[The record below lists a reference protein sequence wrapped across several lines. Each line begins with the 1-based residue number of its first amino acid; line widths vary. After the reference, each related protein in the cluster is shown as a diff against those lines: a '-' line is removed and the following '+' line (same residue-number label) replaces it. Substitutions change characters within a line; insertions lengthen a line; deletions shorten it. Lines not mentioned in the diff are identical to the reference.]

1 MKKIL
6 TLVLTC
12 VLAFSLAG
20 CGGSKD
26 SSTAGSGDLSGK
38 ISLDGSTSMEKF
50 VTALGE
56 SFKEKNPNVTV
67 EAQFTGSSAGISSV
81 LNGKADIGDSS
92 RALTDEE
99 KSQGLEENIVA
110 IDGIAVAVNKNNT
123 VKNVTKEQLTKIYT
137 GEITN
142 WKELGGKDE
151 KIVVIGREAASG
163 TRGAFEELLE
173 VKDKCQYAQELDN
186 TGAVVAKCASIEGAI
201 GYVSLDAVDKSINTL
216 QLDGVD
222 CTVKNIKAGKYALQ
236 RPFVMATKGKIEKQ
250 SKLVQAL
257 FDYIDSDEG
266 QAIIKKVGLISA
278 NSIVGTN
285 KSRQASEKAAALIVS
300 VCAAFSIVAVVAITA
315 YMIYSGTPA
324 LAKVGIGN
332 ILLKTE
338 WVPSQ
343 GKFGIL
349 YIILTSIVGTLLAV
363 LIAIPVGLFTAA
375 ALSEMV
381 TGTPKKIMKAAI
393 ELLAGIPSVVYGL
406 LGILI
411 INPQMYKLEKFFYHT
426 SHSHQFTGG
435 ANLIAAIIV
444 LVIMILPTLINVSET
459 ALETVPNHLRLSSY
473 ALGATK
479 IQTIFKVVI
488 PAAKNGIMSAIV
500 LGVGRAIGEA
510 MAILLVAGNAVNLP
524 APFNSVRFL
533 TTAIVSEMSYSSGVH
548 RQVLFTI
555 GLVLFIFIMI
565 INIVLMKILKKGEEN
580 G

>member
-1 MKKIL
+1 
-6 TLVLTC
+6 VL
-12 VLAFSLAG
+12 
-20 CGGSKD
+20 
-26 SSTAGSGDLSGK
+26 
-38 ISLDGSTSMEKF
+38 
-50 VTALGE
+50 
-56 SFKEKNPNVTV
+56 
-67 EAQFTGSSAGISSV
+67 
-81 LNGKADIGDSS
+81 
-92 RALTDEE
+92 
-99 KSQGLEENIVA
+99 
-110 IDGIAVAVNKNNT
+110 
-123 VKNVTKEQLTKIYT
+123 
-137 GEITN
+137 
-142 WKELGGKDE
+142 
-151 KIVVIGREAASG
+151 
-163 TRGAFEELLE
+163 
-173 VKDKCQYAQELDN
+173 
-186 TGAVVAKCASIEGAI
+186 
-201 GYVSLDAVDKSINTL
+201 
-216 QLDGVD
+216 
-222 CTVKNIKAGKYALQ
+222 
-236 RPFVMATKGKIEKQ
+236 
-250 SKLVQAL
+250 
-257 FDYIDSDEG
+257 
-266 QAIIKKVGLISA
+266 

-332 ILLKTE
+332 ILFKTE

-488 PAAKNGIMSAIV
+488 PAANV

>member
-1 MKKIL
+1 ML
-6 TLVLTC
+6 
-12 VLAFSLAG
+12 
-20 CGGSKD
+20 
-26 SSTAGSGDLSGK
+26 
-38 ISLDGSTSMEKF
+38 
-50 VTALGE
+50 
-56 SFKEKNPNVTV
+56 
-67 EAQFTGSSAGISSV
+67 
-81 LNGKADIGDSS
+81 
-92 RALTDEE
+92 
-99 KSQGLEENIVA
+99 
-110 IDGIAVAVNKNNT
+110 
-123 VKNVTKEQLTKIYT
+123 
-137 GEITN
+137 
-142 WKELGGKDE
+142 
-151 KIVVIGREAASG
+151 
-163 TRGAFEELLE
+163 
-173 VKDKCQYAQELDN
+173 
-186 TGAVVAKCASIEGAI
+186 
-201 GYVSLDAVDKSINTL
+201 
-216 QLDGVD
+216 
-222 CTVKNIKAGKYALQ
+222 
-236 RPFVMATKGKIEKQ
+236 
-250 SKLVQAL
+250 
-257 FDYIDSDEG
+257 
-266 QAIIKKVGLISA
+266 

-300 VCAAFSIVAVVAITA
+300 ICAAFSIVAVVAITA

-332 ILLKTE
+332 ILFKTE

-473 ALGATK
+473 ALGSTK

-555 GLVLFIFIMI
+555 GLVLFIFIMV

>member
-1 MKKIL
+1 ML
-6 TLVLTC
+6 
-12 VLAFSLAG
+12 
-20 CGGSKD
+20 
-26 SSTAGSGDLSGK
+26 
-38 ISLDGSTSMEKF
+38 
-50 VTALGE
+50 
-56 SFKEKNPNVTV
+56 
-67 EAQFTGSSAGISSV
+67 
-81 LNGKADIGDSS
+81 
-92 RALTDEE
+92 
-99 KSQGLEENIVA
+99 
-110 IDGIAVAVNKNNT
+110 
-123 VKNVTKEQLTKIYT
+123 
-137 GEITN
+137 
-142 WKELGGKDE
+142 
-151 KIVVIGREAASG
+151 
-163 TRGAFEELLE
+163 
-173 VKDKCQYAQELDN
+173 
-186 TGAVVAKCASIEGAI
+186 
-201 GYVSLDAVDKSINTL
+201 
-216 QLDGVD
+216 
-222 CTVKNIKAGKYALQ
+222 
-236 RPFVMATKGKIEKQ
+236 
-250 SKLVQAL
+250 
-257 FDYIDSDEG
+257 
-266 QAIIKKVGLISA
+266 

-332 ILLKTE
+332 ILFKTE

-473 ALGATK
+473 ALAATK

-565 INIVLMKILKKGEEN
+565 INIILMKILKKGEEN

>member
-1 MKKIL
+1 
-6 TLVLTC
+6 
-12 VLAFSLAG
+12 
-20 CGGSKD
+20 
-26 SSTAGSGDLSGK
+26 
-38 ISLDGSTSMEKF
+38 
-50 VTALGE
+50 
-56 SFKEKNPNVTV
+56 
-67 EAQFTGSSAGISSV
+67 
-81 LNGKADIGDSS
+81 
-92 RALTDEE
+92 
-99 KSQGLEENIVA
+99 
-110 IDGIAVAVNKNNT
+110 
-123 VKNVTKEQLTKIYT
+123 
-137 GEITN
+137 
-142 WKELGGKDE
+142 
-151 KIVVIGREAASG
+151 
-163 TRGAFEELLE
+163 
-173 VKDKCQYAQELDN
+173 
-186 TGAVVAKCASIEGAI
+186 
-201 GYVSLDAVDKSINTL
+201 
-216 QLDGVD
+216 
-222 CTVKNIKAGKYALQ
+222 
-236 RPFVMATKGKIEKQ
+236 
-250 SKLVQAL
+250 
-257 FDYIDSDEG
+257 
-266 QAIIKKVGLISA
+266 
-278 NSIVGTN
+278 
-285 KSRQASEKAAALIVS
+285 
-300 VCAAFSIVAVVAITA
+300 
-315 YMIYSGTPA
+315 MIYSGTPA

-332 ILLKTE
+332 ILFKTE

-459 ALETVPNHLRLSSY
+459 ALETVPNHLRYSSY

>member
-1 MKKIL
+1 ML
-6 TLVLTC
+6 
-12 VLAFSLAG
+12 
-20 CGGSKD
+20 
-26 SSTAGSGDLSGK
+26 
-38 ISLDGSTSMEKF
+38 
-50 VTALGE
+50 
-56 SFKEKNPNVTV
+56 
-67 EAQFTGSSAGISSV
+67 
-81 LNGKADIGDSS
+81 
-92 RALTDEE
+92 
-99 KSQGLEENIVA
+99 
-110 IDGIAVAVNKNNT
+110 
-123 VKNVTKEQLTKIYT
+123 
-137 GEITN
+137 
-142 WKELGGKDE
+142 
-151 KIVVIGREAASG
+151 
-163 TRGAFEELLE
+163 
-173 VKDKCQYAQELDN
+173 
-186 TGAVVAKCASIEGAI
+186 
-201 GYVSLDAVDKSINTL
+201 
-216 QLDGVD
+216 
-222 CTVKNIKAGKYALQ
+222 
-236 RPFVMATKGKIEKQ
+236 
-250 SKLVQAL
+250 
-257 FDYIDSDEG
+257 
-266 QAIIKKVGLISA
+266 

-332 ILLKTE
+332 ILFKTE

-349 YIILTSIVGTLLAV
+349 YIILTSIVGTLLAI

-473 ALGATK
+473 ALGSTK

>member
-1 MKKIL
+1 ML
-6 TLVLTC
+6 
-12 VLAFSLAG
+12 
-20 CGGSKD
+20 
-26 SSTAGSGDLSGK
+26 
-38 ISLDGSTSMEKF
+38 
-50 VTALGE
+50 
-56 SFKEKNPNVTV
+56 
-67 EAQFTGSSAGISSV
+67 
-81 LNGKADIGDSS
+81 
-92 RALTDEE
+92 
-99 KSQGLEENIVA
+99 
-110 IDGIAVAVNKNNT
+110 
-123 VKNVTKEQLTKIYT
+123 
-137 GEITN
+137 
-142 WKELGGKDE
+142 
-151 KIVVIGREAASG
+151 
-163 TRGAFEELLE
+163 
-173 VKDKCQYAQELDN
+173 
-186 TGAVVAKCASIEGAI
+186 
-201 GYVSLDAVDKSINTL
+201 
-216 QLDGVD
+216 
-222 CTVKNIKAGKYALQ
+222 
-236 RPFVMATKGKIEKQ
+236 
-250 SKLVQAL
+250 
-257 FDYIDSDEG
+257 
-266 QAIIKKVGLISA
+266 

-332 ILLKTE
+332 ILFKTE

-349 YIILTSIVGTLLAV
+349 YIILTSIVGTLLAI

-459 ALETVPNHLRLSSY
+459 ALEAVPNHLRLSSY
-473 ALGATK
+473 ALGSTK

-555 GLVLFIFIMI
+555 GLVLFIFIMV

>member
-1 MKKIL
+1 ML
-6 TLVLTC
+6 
-12 VLAFSLAG
+12 
-20 CGGSKD
+20 
-26 SSTAGSGDLSGK
+26 
-38 ISLDGSTSMEKF
+38 
-50 VTALGE
+50 
-56 SFKEKNPNVTV
+56 
-67 EAQFTGSSAGISSV
+67 
-81 LNGKADIGDSS
+81 
-92 RALTDEE
+92 
-99 KSQGLEENIVA
+99 
-110 IDGIAVAVNKNNT
+110 
-123 VKNVTKEQLTKIYT
+123 
-137 GEITN
+137 
-142 WKELGGKDE
+142 
-151 KIVVIGREAASG
+151 
-163 TRGAFEELLE
+163 
-173 VKDKCQYAQELDN
+173 
-186 TGAVVAKCASIEGAI
+186 
-201 GYVSLDAVDKSINTL
+201 
-216 QLDGVD
+216 
-222 CTVKNIKAGKYALQ
+222 
-236 RPFVMATKGKIEKQ
+236 
-250 SKLVQAL
+250 
-257 FDYIDSDEG
+257 
-266 QAIIKKVGLISA
+266 

-332 ILLKTE
+332 ILFKTE

-459 ALETVPNHLRLSSY
+459 ALETVPNDLRLSSY

-555 GLVLFIFIMI
+555 GLVLFIFIMV

>member
-1 MKKIL
+1 ML
-6 TLVLTC
+6 
-12 VLAFSLAG
+12 
-20 CGGSKD
+20 
-26 SSTAGSGDLSGK
+26 
-38 ISLDGSTSMEKF
+38 
-50 VTALGE
+50 
-56 SFKEKNPNVTV
+56 
-67 EAQFTGSSAGISSV
+67 
-81 LNGKADIGDSS
+81 
-92 RALTDEE
+92 
-99 KSQGLEENIVA
+99 
-110 IDGIAVAVNKNNT
+110 
-123 VKNVTKEQLTKIYT
+123 
-137 GEITN
+137 
-142 WKELGGKDE
+142 
-151 KIVVIGREAASG
+151 
-163 TRGAFEELLE
+163 
-173 VKDKCQYAQELDN
+173 
-186 TGAVVAKCASIEGAI
+186 
-201 GYVSLDAVDKSINTL
+201 
-216 QLDGVD
+216 
-222 CTVKNIKAGKYALQ
+222 
-236 RPFVMATKGKIEKQ
+236 
-250 SKLVQAL
+250 
-257 FDYIDSDEG
+257 
-266 QAIIKKVGLISA
+266 

-332 ILLKTE
+332 ILFKTE

-473 ALGATK
+473 ALGSTK

-500 LGVGRAIGEA
+500 LGVGRSIGEA

-555 GLVLFIFIMI
+555 GLVLFIFIMV

>member
-1 MKKIL
+1 ML
-6 TLVLTC
+6 
-12 VLAFSLAG
+12 
-20 CGGSKD
+20 
-26 SSTAGSGDLSGK
+26 
-38 ISLDGSTSMEKF
+38 
-50 VTALGE
+50 
-56 SFKEKNPNVTV
+56 
-67 EAQFTGSSAGISSV
+67 
-81 LNGKADIGDSS
+81 
-92 RALTDEE
+92 
-99 KSQGLEENIVA
+99 
-110 IDGIAVAVNKNNT
+110 
-123 VKNVTKEQLTKIYT
+123 
-137 GEITN
+137 
-142 WKELGGKDE
+142 
-151 KIVVIGREAASG
+151 
-163 TRGAFEELLE
+163 
-173 VKDKCQYAQELDN
+173 
-186 TGAVVAKCASIEGAI
+186 
-201 GYVSLDAVDKSINTL
+201 
-216 QLDGVD
+216 
-222 CTVKNIKAGKYALQ
+222 
-236 RPFVMATKGKIEKQ
+236 
-250 SKLVQAL
+250 
-257 FDYIDSDEG
+257 
-266 QAIIKKVGLISA
+266 

-332 ILLKTE
+332 ILFKTE

-473 ALGATK
+473 ALGSTK

-510 MAILLVAGNAVNLP
+510 MATLLVAGNAVNLP

>member
-1 MKKIL
+1 ML
-6 TLVLTC
+6 
-12 VLAFSLAG
+12 
-20 CGGSKD
+20 
-26 SSTAGSGDLSGK
+26 
-38 ISLDGSTSMEKF
+38 
-50 VTALGE
+50 
-56 SFKEKNPNVTV
+56 
-67 EAQFTGSSAGISSV
+67 
-81 LNGKADIGDSS
+81 
-92 RALTDEE
+92 
-99 KSQGLEENIVA
+99 
-110 IDGIAVAVNKNNT
+110 
-123 VKNVTKEQLTKIYT
+123 
-137 GEITN
+137 
-142 WKELGGKDE
+142 
-151 KIVVIGREAASG
+151 
-163 TRGAFEELLE
+163 
-173 VKDKCQYAQELDN
+173 
-186 TGAVVAKCASIEGAI
+186 
-201 GYVSLDAVDKSINTL
+201 
-216 QLDGVD
+216 
-222 CTVKNIKAGKYALQ
+222 
-236 RPFVMATKGKIEKQ
+236 
-250 SKLVQAL
+250 
-257 FDYIDSDEG
+257 
-266 QAIIKKVGLISA
+266 

-332 ILLKTE
+332 ILFKTE

-473 ALGATK
+473 
-479 IQTIFKVVI
+479 
-488 PAAKNGIMSAIV
+488 
-500 LGVGRAIGEA
+500 
-510 MAILLVAGNAVNLP
+510 
-524 APFNSVRFL
+524 
-533 TTAIVSEMSYSSGVH
+533 
-548 RQVLFTI
+548 
-555 GLVLFIFIMI
+555 
-565 INIVLMKILKKGEEN
+565 
-580 G
+580 

>member
-1 MKKIL
+1 ML
-6 TLVLTC
+6 
-12 VLAFSLAG
+12 
-20 CGGSKD
+20 
-26 SSTAGSGDLSGK
+26 
-38 ISLDGSTSMEKF
+38 
-50 VTALGE
+50 
-56 SFKEKNPNVTV
+56 
-67 EAQFTGSSAGISSV
+67 
-81 LNGKADIGDSS
+81 
-92 RALTDEE
+92 
-99 KSQGLEENIVA
+99 
-110 IDGIAVAVNKNNT
+110 
-123 VKNVTKEQLTKIYT
+123 
-137 GEITN
+137 
-142 WKELGGKDE
+142 
-151 KIVVIGREAASG
+151 
-163 TRGAFEELLE
+163 
-173 VKDKCQYAQELDN
+173 
-186 TGAVVAKCASIEGAI
+186 
-201 GYVSLDAVDKSINTL
+201 
-216 QLDGVD
+216 
-222 CTVKNIKAGKYALQ
+222 
-236 RPFVMATKGKIEKQ
+236 
-250 SKLVQAL
+250 
-257 FDYIDSDEG
+257 
-266 QAIIKKVGLISA
+266 

-332 ILLKTE
+332 ILFKTE

-349 YIILTSIVGTLLAV
+349 YIILTSIIGTLLAV

-381 TGTPKKIMKAAI
+381 TGTSKKIMKAAI

-459 ALETVPNHLRLSSY
+459 ALETVPNYLRLSSY

>member
-1 MKKIL
+1 ML
-6 TLVLTC
+6 
-12 VLAFSLAG
+12 
-20 CGGSKD
+20 
-26 SSTAGSGDLSGK
+26 
-38 ISLDGSTSMEKF
+38 
-50 VTALGE
+50 
-56 SFKEKNPNVTV
+56 
-67 EAQFTGSSAGISSV
+67 
-81 LNGKADIGDSS
+81 
-92 RALTDEE
+92 
-99 KSQGLEENIVA
+99 
-110 IDGIAVAVNKNNT
+110 
-123 VKNVTKEQLTKIYT
+123 
-137 GEITN
+137 
-142 WKELGGKDE
+142 
-151 KIVVIGREAASG
+151 
-163 TRGAFEELLE
+163 
-173 VKDKCQYAQELDN
+173 
-186 TGAVVAKCASIEGAI
+186 
-201 GYVSLDAVDKSINTL
+201 
-216 QLDGVD
+216 
-222 CTVKNIKAGKYALQ
+222 
-236 RPFVMATKGKIEKQ
+236 
-250 SKLVQAL
+250 
-257 FDYIDSDEG
+257 
-266 QAIIKKVGLISA
+266 

-285 KSRQASEKAAALIVS
+285 KSRQASEKAATLIVS

-332 ILLKTE
+332 ILFKTE

-411 INPQMYKLEKFFYHT
+411 INPQMYKLEKLFYHT

-459 ALETVPNHLRLSSY
+459 ALETVPNYLRLSSY

>member
-1 MKKIL
+1 ML
-6 TLVLTC
+6 
-12 VLAFSLAG
+12 
-20 CGGSKD
+20 
-26 SSTAGSGDLSGK
+26 
-38 ISLDGSTSMEKF
+38 
-50 VTALGE
+50 
-56 SFKEKNPNVTV
+56 
-67 EAQFTGSSAGISSV
+67 
-81 LNGKADIGDSS
+81 
-92 RALTDEE
+92 
-99 KSQGLEENIVA
+99 
-110 IDGIAVAVNKNNT
+110 
-123 VKNVTKEQLTKIYT
+123 
-137 GEITN
+137 
-142 WKELGGKDE
+142 
-151 KIVVIGREAASG
+151 
-163 TRGAFEELLE
+163 
-173 VKDKCQYAQELDN
+173 
-186 TGAVVAKCASIEGAI
+186 
-201 GYVSLDAVDKSINTL
+201 
-216 QLDGVD
+216 
-222 CTVKNIKAGKYALQ
+222 
-236 RPFVMATKGKIEKQ
+236 
-250 SKLVQAL
+250 
-257 FDYIDSDEG
+257 
-266 QAIIKKVGLISA
+266 

-332 ILLKTE
+332 ILFKTE

-473 ALGATK
+473 SLGATK

-565 INIVLMKILKKGEEN
+565 INIILMKILKKGEEN

>member
-1 MKKIL
+1 ML
-6 TLVLTC
+6 
-12 VLAFSLAG
+12 
-20 CGGSKD
+20 
-26 SSTAGSGDLSGK
+26 
-38 ISLDGSTSMEKF
+38 
-50 VTALGE
+50 
-56 SFKEKNPNVTV
+56 
-67 EAQFTGSSAGISSV
+67 
-81 LNGKADIGDSS
+81 
-92 RALTDEE
+92 
-99 KSQGLEENIVA
+99 
-110 IDGIAVAVNKNNT
+110 
-123 VKNVTKEQLTKIYT
+123 
-137 GEITN
+137 
-142 WKELGGKDE
+142 
-151 KIVVIGREAASG
+151 
-163 TRGAFEELLE
+163 
-173 VKDKCQYAQELDN
+173 
-186 TGAVVAKCASIEGAI
+186 
-201 GYVSLDAVDKSINTL
+201 
-216 QLDGVD
+216 
-222 CTVKNIKAGKYALQ
+222 
-236 RPFVMATKGKIEKQ
+236 
-250 SKLVQAL
+250 
-257 FDYIDSDEG
+257 
-266 QAIIKKVGLISA
+266 

-332 ILLKTE
+332 ILFKTE

-349 YIILTSIVGTLLAV
+349 YIILTSIVGTLFAV

-473 ALGATK
+473 SLGATK

>member
-1 MKKIL
+1 ML
-6 TLVLTC
+6 
-12 VLAFSLAG
+12 
-20 CGGSKD
+20 
-26 SSTAGSGDLSGK
+26 
-38 ISLDGSTSMEKF
+38 
-50 VTALGE
+50 
-56 SFKEKNPNVTV
+56 
-67 EAQFTGSSAGISSV
+67 
-81 LNGKADIGDSS
+81 
-92 RALTDEE
+92 
-99 KSQGLEENIVA
+99 
-110 IDGIAVAVNKNNT
+110 
-123 VKNVTKEQLTKIYT
+123 
-137 GEITN
+137 
-142 WKELGGKDE
+142 
-151 KIVVIGREAASG
+151 
-163 TRGAFEELLE
+163 
-173 VKDKCQYAQELDN
+173 
-186 TGAVVAKCASIEGAI
+186 
-201 GYVSLDAVDKSINTL
+201 
-216 QLDGVD
+216 
-222 CTVKNIKAGKYALQ
+222 
-236 RPFVMATKGKIEKQ
+236 
-250 SKLVQAL
+250 
-257 FDYIDSDEG
+257 
-266 QAIIKKVGLISA
+266 

-332 ILLKTE
+332 ILFKTE

-479 IQTIFKVVI
+479 IHTIFKVVI